1 VGKINKKSYYFK
13 EGGYCPLFIYIM
25 IDIYNKRKDMDIN
38 VNHPSVVKFL
48 SEITQTIVS
57 NISVENYFKLTDE
70 NKLGIS
76 YAVLKLV
83 KNSADQRTKLS
94 DLEFRA
100 LLSALWKKN
109 EENENYEVAA
119 ILTNINKN
127 YETISEIIKTTKRVK
142 KETKTN
148 ITNNG

>member
-1 VGKINKKSYYFK
+1 
-13 EGGYCPLFIYIM
+13 
-25 IDIYNKRKDMDIN
+25 MDIN

-142 KETKTN
+142 KEIKTN
-148 ITNNG
+148 TTNNG

>member
-1 VGKINKKSYYFK
+1 
-13 EGGYCPLFIYIM
+13 M

-142 KETKTN
+142 KEIKTN
-148 ITNNG
+148 TTNNG

>member
-1 VGKINKKSYYFK
+1 MSPFYLCCKVY
-13 EGGYCPLFIYIM
+13 L
-25 IDIYNKRKDMDIN
+25 YNKRKDMNIN
-38 VNHPSVVKFL
+38 ANHPSVVKFL

-94 DLEFRA
+94 ELEFRA

-127 YETISEIIKTTKRVK
+127 YETISEIIKTSKRVK
-142 KETKTN
+142 KDLKTDK
-148 ITNNG
+148 TNNG

>member
-1 VGKINKKSYYFK
+1 
-13 EGGYCPLFIYIM
+13 M